1 MWGNSREKVDFRK
14 TRFLALFDPKKA
26 RYFPYYLPASRT
38 EKHGSY
44 YSPHEFQTPKTES
57 YYSPHEFTKNT
68 HFLTPGGVSNPFRLA
83 SKRLKKAQKSP
94 KRPKKAKKGPKRGK
108 SPKRPKKG
116 PKGAPRL
123 ISFLIMLRTQSS
135 SGPSLTAHEVIQSSR
150 QTIHLQFNSW
160 SFLFINIDVL
170 CINVDE

>member
-38 EKHGSY
+38 EKHVSY

-68 HFLTPGGVSNPFRLA
+68 HFLTPGGVSNPFRFA
-83 SKRLKKAQKSP
+83 SKRPKKAQKGSKRPKMVQNGP
-94 KRPKKAKKGPKRGK
+94 KRPKKAQKGSKRGGGIGQFTEHVEDSVLVCSK
-108 SPKRPKKG
+108 PN
-116 PKGAPRL
+116 GA
-123 ISFLIMLRTQSS
+123 
-135 SGPSLTAHEVIQSSR
+135 
-150 QTIHLQFNSW
+150 
-160 SFLFINIDVL
+160 
-170 CINVDE
+170 

>member
-38 EKHGSY
+38 EKHESY

-83 SKRLKKAQKSP
+83 SKKPKKAQKSP
-94 KRPKKAKKGPKRGK
+94 KTPQKAQKG
-108 SPKRPKKG
+108 PKRPKKAQ
-116 PKGAPRL
+116 KGHFLTSRRAFLPEGRPEGVL
-123 ISFLIMLRTQSS
+123 ASFLDILRTQSVKEPTL
-135 SGPSLTAHEVIQSSR
+135 GRDVPLRFRNV
-150 QTIHLQFNSW
+150 TI
-160 SFLFINIDVL
+160 IMR
-170 CINVDE
+170 

>member
-38 EKHGSY
+38 EKHDSY
-44 YSPHEFQTPKTES
+44 YSPHEFQTSKTES

-135 SGPSLTAHEVIQSSR
+135 SGPSLTAHEVKQSFRLDYSD
-150 QTIHLQFNSW
+150 SV
-160 SFLFINIDVL
+160 FISSLIALSDFGVEKL
-170 CINVDE
+170 E

>member
-38 EKHGSY
+38 EKHVSY

-83 SKRLKKAQKSP
+83 SKRPKKAQK
-94 KRPKKAKKGPKRGK
+94 GPK
-108 SPKRPKKG
+108 
-116 PKGAPRL
+116 
-123 ISFLIMLRTQSS
+123 
-135 SGPSLTAHEVIQSSR
+135 
-150 QTIHLQFNSW
+150 
-160 SFLFINIDVL
+160 
-170 CINVDE
+170 